1 MNDNFDSDNLLYVS
15 KDYENEIS
23 DKAKQLYANDQ
34 VNQTQDSIN
43 RQLNSIISE
52 LNDKLD
58 FVVNKISGPG
68 GVDAYIEGVHTQIDS
83 VSVNKESLVDSNIKN
98 TTTHPSALAFKGSR
112 AETNF
117 KTYDFINQKITL
129 DNSSDLVKLDGMGHL
144 DDNAKLHTF
153 QINVSDDEKMK
164 IIEFSFMYKQTPEL
178 ISFKNNE
185 NK

>member
-58 FVVNKISGPG
+58 FVVNMLCVMTNNTRS
-68 GVDAYIEGVHTQIDS
+68 
-83 VSVNKESLVDSNIKN
+83 KE
-98 TTTHPSALAFKGSR
+98 
-112 AETNF
+112 
-117 KTYDFINQKITL
+117 
-129 DNSSDLVKLDGMGHL
+129 
-144 DDNAKLHTF
+144 
-153 QINVSDDEKMK
+153 
-164 IIEFSFMYKQTPEL
+164 
-178 ISFKNNE
+178 
-185 NK
+185 